1 MKCTV
6 CTHPQRQA
14 IDHALLAGDAT
25 YEALSAQY
33 GPSLSAI
40 YRHKKHLQ
48 EKMRQAEKRLQNHL
62 RQDTL
67 FRFNEYL
74 ETTRQVVRTASADG
88 DTRQTLR
95 AVREGTRILNF
106 ITKLEVKFDGDL
118 VYRIIASPQFTTQ
131 DSLLPTDPGIITSHR
146 QTLADHLFFPC
157 PELVLPDLDDEEEAG
172 DEIAEAAE
180 AEKAAEIPRLL
191 ARLDLDPSPASPVW
205 RETRNSALETF
216 QTENHPLKQREMS
229 AKLPRKSRPA
239 KHNNQQNHS
248 SKSIIKT
255 FAKKPPV
262 GRESDAPPAVQP
274 SPTLRL
280 DSNPKPFLETG
291 NQKPET
297 VITASDAPPAKPS
310 PTLPVNSRPELPP
323 RTGNRK
329 SETLAVKLKTFFRPQ
344 PQPVSTKNCQP
355 KTAHRFCSN
364 PVPGLRS
371 WFKQLTTKRPPD
383 PPLVVYEPGWNI
395 ISIKTER
402 QRQGTY

>member
-146 QTLADHLFFPC
+146 QTLAGALSSPC
-157 PELVLPDLDDEEEAG
+157 PETTPLSPDPQADLD
-172 DEIAEAAE
+172 
-180 AEKAAEIPRLL
+180 LL
-191 ARLDLDPSPASPVW
+191 TQNFLNLAQSVSEP
-205 RETRNSALETF
+205 
-216 QTENHPLKQREMS
+216 QTENR
-229 AKLPRKSRPA
+229 
-239 KHNNQQNHS
+239 
-248 SKSIIKT
+248 
-255 FAKKPPV
+255 
-262 GRESDAPPAVQP
+262 
-274 SPTLRL
+274 
-280 DSNPKPFLETG
+280 
-291 NQKPET
+291 
-297 VITASDAPPAKPS
+297 
-310 PTLPVNSRPELPP
+310 
-323 RTGNRK
+323 
-329 SETLAVKLKTFFRPQ
+329 KLKTINRLFNRREKGGKLPGKTPFRKEYN
-344 PQPVSTKNCQP
+344 V
-355 KTAHRFCSN
+355 
-364 PVPGLRS
+364 
-371 WFKQLTTKRPPD
+371 
-383 PPLVVYEPGWNI
+383 E
-395 ISIKTER
+395 IKEDKL
-402 QRQGTY
+402 